1 MQSYFMFFF
10 NYICAMDLFS
20 TFLPILIF
28 LFVLIGHIC
37 FLLKRPQLGEI
48 RKAGAIKPTHQL
60 FGSLPLEGMDTG
72 SMYLVYHANK
82 QKKHKLTYDASL

>member
-1 MQSYFMFFF
+1 
-10 NYICAMDLFS
+10 MDLFS

-60 FGSLPLEGMDTG
+60 FGPLPLEGMDTG

-82 QKKHKLTYDASL
+82 QKDTN